1 MSRENVEVVREMN
14 EALNLGDYAAALS
27 ALASDVEW
35 NAPSGVSIGE
45 EVYRGHDAV
54 RKGFALWLD
63 AWEMYRFEAAEIL
76 DHGDHVVV
84 SGTQTGRGRG
94 SGVEIKLQT
103 FNVFTLRNGKVVRM
117 RNFDDRAEALE
128 AAGLR
133 E

>member
-14 EALNLGDYAAALS
+14 EAFNRGDYAAALS

-63 AWEMYRFEAAEIL
+63 AWETYRFEPAEIPRSRRSCGFQRHPDRSWSWQRRRDPAPDVQRL
-76 DHGDHVVV
+76 HV
-84 SGTQTGRGRG
+84 
-94 SGVEIKLQT
+94 
-103 FNVFTLRNGKVVRM
+103 
-117 RNFDDRAEALE
+117 A
-128 AAGLR
+128 
-133 E
+133 